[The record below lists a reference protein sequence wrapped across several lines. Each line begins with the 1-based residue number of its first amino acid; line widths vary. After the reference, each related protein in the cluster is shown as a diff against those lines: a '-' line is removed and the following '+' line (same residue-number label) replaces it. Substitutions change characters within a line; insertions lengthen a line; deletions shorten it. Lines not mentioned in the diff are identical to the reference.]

1 MWCHYAGMRLAA
13 AAALTLLM
21 QGALATAPLQSS
33 IEKTPGAISSTALTD
48 RDERVRAQ
56 LVARNEVVLS
66 SELAAKIDSLPLREG
81 DAFRAGQLLVGFDCT
96 LFKAQLNKAQS
107 TADAAHQTLQVNQ
120 RLAELNSIGRLE
132 VELADARSKESSAEV
147 AYMQATVSKCAISAP
162 FAGRV
167 VKRLAAS
174 FQFVTPGTPLLAIQD
189 AEELEVRMI
198 VPSQWL
204 ATLKAGKRFSVQVD
218 ELGKSF
224 TARVVRIGARIDP
237 VSQSVDIVGAIE
249 GKPATLLP
257 GMSGWAL
264 FNK

>member
-1 MWCHYAGMRLAA
+1 MRRHGLGVRPFT
-13 AAALTLLM
+13 AAALILSM
-21 QGALATAPLQSS
+21 QAAFATAPAQ
-33 IEKTPGAISSTALTD
+33 SSTALTD
-48 RDERVRAQ
+48 GEGRVRAQ
-56 LVARNEVVLS
+56 LVSRNEVVLS
-66 SELAAKIDSLPLREG
+66 SELAAKIESLQLREG
-81 DAFRAGQLLVGFDCT
+81 DAFRVGQLLVGFDCT

-107 TADAAHQTLQVNQ
+107 TADAARQTLQVNQ

-132 VELADARSKESSAEV
+132 VELADARLKESSAEV
-147 AYMQATVSKCAISAP
+147 AYMQATVSKCAITAP

-189 AEELEVRMI
+189 AEELEIRMI

-204 ATLKAGKRFSVQVD
+204 AALKVGKRFTVQVD

-224 TARVVRIGARIDP
+224 AARVVRIGARIDP

-249 GKPATLLP
+249 GKPAMLLP

-264 FNK
+264 FGSPGPGQAPRRP

>member
-1 MWCHYAGMRLAA
+1 
-13 AAALTLLM
+13 
-21 QGALATAPLQSS
+21 
-33 IEKTPGAISSTALTD
+33 
-48 RDERVRAQ
+48 VRAQ

-66 SELAAKIDSLPLREG
+66 SELAAKIDSLQLREG

-107 TADAAHQTLQVNQ
+107 TAEAARQTLQVNQ

-132 VELADARSKESSAEV
+132 VELADARLKESSAEV
-147 AYMQATVSKCAISAP
+147 AYMQATVSKCAITAP
-162 FAGRV
+162 FAGRI

-174 FQFVTPGTPLLAIQD
+174 FQFVTPGTPLLAVQD
-189 AEELEVRMI
+189 AEELEIRMI

-204 ATLKAGKRFSVQVD
+204 ATLKAGKRFTVQVD

-224 TARVVRIGARIDP
+224 AARVVRTGARIDP
-237 VSQSVDIVGAIE
+237 VSQSVDIIGAVE

-257 GMSGWAL
+257 GMSGWAS
-264 FNK
+264 FGSGFGSGSGSNHEPTRRQ